1 MSGYKWLCLENLS
14 FELGF
19 GGWGGGINKNDGYDR
34 KREQNK
40 QRQGDMRQGQGFLK
54 DIRGKVDF
62 MNENRG
68 KPN

>member
-1 MSGYKWLCLENLS
+1 MSGYKWFCLENLS

-19 GGWGGGINKNDGYDR
+19 GGWGGGISKNYGYDR
-34 KREQNK
+34 KSEQNK
-40 QRQGDMRQGQGFLK
+40 KRQGDMRQGQGFLK

-62 MNENRG
+62 MNESKG